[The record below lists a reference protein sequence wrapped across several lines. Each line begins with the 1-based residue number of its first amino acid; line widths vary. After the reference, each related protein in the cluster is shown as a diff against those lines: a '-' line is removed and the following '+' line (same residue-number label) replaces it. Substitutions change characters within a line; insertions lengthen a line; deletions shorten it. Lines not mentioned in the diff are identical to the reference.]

1 MKQVFIE
8 KAAGAFLILSELIV
22 IIPKILSVPEAL
34 ESASSWAAPDDGT
47 LWFIGLL
54 SLEIIWLSARFALGL
69 SLLLQR
75 PLKPWLF
82 YLLLL
87 ILGSSGLTG
96 LIISVALMIMRFWYG
111 RLYSVKT

>member
-47 LWFIGLL
+47 LWFIGL
-54 SLEIIWLSARFALGL
+54 F
-69 SLLLQR
+69 
-75 PLKPWLF
+75 
-82 YLLLL
+82 
-87 ILGSSGLTG
+87 SSGNYLAVSPVCFGVESSASKAT
-96 LIISVALMIMRFWYG
+96 
-111 RLYSVKT
+111 

>member
-1 MKQVFIE
+1 MKPVYLE
-8 KAAGAFLILSELIV
+8 KMAGAALILSELIV
-22 IIPKILSVPEAL
+22 FIHKVMSIPEAL
-34 ESASSWAAPDDGT
+34 ESANSWAAPDDGT
-47 LWFIGLL
+47 LWFIGLIT
-54 SLEIIWLSARFALGL
+54 LEIIWLTARLALGL

-87 ILGSSGLTG
+87 IVGTSGLTG